1 MAKFTRFDPRNKKNG
16 RNKRISI
23 FKDFKIH
30 EVVKGR
36 KLIGHNFQY
45 VLVDE
50 AEKIE
55 ELFDNNVK

>member
-30 EVVKGR
+30 EVEKSR
-36 KLIGHNFQY
+36 KLIGHTFDY
-45 VLVDE
+45 VVIDE
-50 AEKIE
+50 NEQNEIIE
-55 ELFDNNVK
+55 NTDS